1 MPAGSAAKPHNVF
14 IFYFLGSEQALGPVS
29 PLSRLPS
36 HITNLAASPPI
47 APVSQISLFQF
58 CFFKVFPP
66 APPLT
71 PVSLSA
77 VLKFLFLC
85 YTARVS
91 VAALPEARP

>member
-1 MPAGSAAKPHNVF
+1 MSLMAFFFMS
-14 IFYFLGSEQALGPVS
+14 GSEEASGRMS
-29 PLSRLPS
+29 PLARLPS
-36 HITNLAASPPI
+36 HITNLAASPPL